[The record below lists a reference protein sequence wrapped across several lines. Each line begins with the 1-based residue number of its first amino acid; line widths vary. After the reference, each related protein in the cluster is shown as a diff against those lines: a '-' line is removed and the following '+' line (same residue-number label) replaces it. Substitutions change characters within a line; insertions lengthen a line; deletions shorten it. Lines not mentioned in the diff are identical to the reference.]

1 MRLDKYLAETAQCT
15 RSEAKALL
23 AKGRVTVNGAVCR
36 KGDTQLKEADA
47 VAVDGKALAYRQ
59 FVYLMLNKP
68 EGVVSA
74 STDKRDTTVV
84 DLVGD
89 AYPRRELFPAGRL
102 DKTSTGFVL
111 LTDDGGFAHDI
122 LAPKRHVS
130 KTYTVVIDTPL
141 TEEMKAGFAAGV
153 TLADG
158 TALSPA
164 EVSALTPDGLTVRV
178 LLRQGVYHQ
187 IKRMFGVYGAGVNAL
202 HRDAIGGA
210 CAGREPC
217 CGPVAGAD
225 SRRGGENY
233 HGVKDCLFYPVLQ
246 KSITI
251 LTGKIALRTTQE
263 RPFLATKID
272 PER

>member
-15 RSEAKALL
+15 RSEAKTLL
-23 AKGRVTVNGAVCR
+23 SRGRVTVNGAVCK
-36 KGDTQLKEADA
+36 KGDTQLREGDS
-47 VAVDGKALAYRQ
+47 VAVDGAPLAYQQ

-84 DLVGD
+84 DLIGD

-111 LTDDGGFAHDI
+111 LTDDGGFAHEI

-141 TEEMKAGFAAGV
+141 TEEMRRGFAEGE

-164 EVSALTPDGLTVRV
+164 EVEALTPDGLTVKVR
-178 LLRQGVYHQ
+178 LRQGVYHQ

-202 HRDAIGGA
+202 HRDAIGGLA
-210 CAGREPC
+210 LDPALAPGQWRELSAEE
-217 CGPVAGAD
+217 VTAITTGA
-225 SRRGGENY
+225 
-233 HGVKDCLFYPVLQ
+233 
-246 KSITI
+246 
-251 LTGKIALRTTQE
+251 
-263 RPFLATKID
+263 
-272 PER
+272 

>member
-23 AKGRVTVNGAVCR
+23 AKGRVQVNGAVCK
-36 KGDTQLKEADA
+36 KGDTQLKETDT
-47 VAVDGKALAYRQ
+47 VAVDGKALNYRQ

-84 DLVGD
+84 DLV
-89 AYPRRELFPAGRL
+89 GRL

-130 KTYTVVIDTPL
+130 KTYTVTLDTPL
-141 TEEMKAGFAAGV
+141 TEEMRTGFAAGV

-164 EVSALTPDGLTVRV
+164 EVTALSPDGLTVRV
-178 LLRQGVYHQ
+178 VLKQGVYHQ
-187 IKRMFGVYGAGVNAL
+187 IKRMFGVYGAGVNGL
-202 HRDAIGGA
+202 HRDAIGGLA
-210 CAGREPC
+210 LDENLAPGQWRELSDDE
-217 CGPVAGAD
+217 VAEIT
-225 SRRGGENY
+225 RG
-233 HGVKDCLFYPVLQ
+233 
-246 KSITI
+246 
-251 LTGKIALRTTQE
+251 
-263 RPFLATKID
+263 
-272 PER
+272 